1 MVSSATLLA
10 ELDAL
15 LAEPVAAARARESRA
30 FDDASRGRP
39 IVLMGSGGLGRR
51 ALAGLRAAG
60 VTPLAFADNDA
71 DRQGSEHAGLRILS
85 PEDAAREFG
94 ETAAFVVTIWGANS
108 PHRFADSRE
117 QLATLGCDV
126 VVPFPLM
133 FWKYAAQLLPHYLMD
148 LPHRVLAQAAD
159 VRRAFALWSDDASRA
174 EYVAQVRLRLHADF
188 DGLPHPVLHP
198 QYFPDDL
205 YAWRSDECIV
215 DGGAYDGDSIRSLV
229 VLHGGDFAKVI
240 AFEPDP
246 ANFAKLRATVAAF
259 PAEWRERIV
268 TLPMALGNARGTLPM
283 AATGTASSAMG
294 AAAGRAS
301 VQVNVESLD
310 EIIGADRPTLIKF
323 DIEGAEPEA
332 LLGARRTIAAHGP
345 VCAICVYHLQDH
357 LWRLPRMLGEWRSDY
372 AFFLR
377 PHNEEGWDLVCY
389 AVPLARLREAT

>member
-1 MVSSATLLA
+1 MSTAELLA
-10 ELDAL
+10 ALDAL
-15 LAEPVAAARARESRA
+15 LAEPVAAGRARESRA
-30 FDDASRGRP
+30 FDEASRGRSL
-39 IVLMGSGGLGRR
+39 VLMGAGGLGRR

-71 DRQGSEHAGLRILS
+71 DRQGTTHEGVRILS

-94 ETAAFVVTIWGANS
+94 ATAAFVVTIWGANS

-117 QLATLGCDV
+117 QLVALGCDV
-126 VVPFPLM
+126 IVPFPLL
-133 FWKYAAQLLPHYLMD
+133 FWKYPTSLLPHYLMD
-148 LPHRVLAQAAD
+148 LPHRVLEQAAD

-174 EYVAQVRLRLHADF
+174 EYVAQVRLRLRADF

-229 VLHGGDFAKVI
+229 VLHGGDFAKVV

-246 ANFAKLRATVAAF
+246 ANFAKLQATVAAL

-268 TLPMALGNARGTLPM
+268 TLPMALGDAHGTLPM
-283 AATGTASSAMG
+283 AAMGTASSAMG
-294 AAAGRAS
+294 AGAGQAS
-301 VQVNVESLD
+301 VQVAVGPLD
-310 EIIGADRPTLIKF
+310 DLIGADRPTLIKF

-332 LLGARRTIAAHGP
+332 LLGARGTIAAHGP

-357 LWRLPRMLGEWRSDY
+357 LWRLPLMLRDWRSDY

-389 AVPLARLREAT
+389 AVPLGRLREAT

>member
-1 MVSSATLLA
+1 MNAATLLA
-10 ELDAL
+10 ELEAL
-15 LAEPVAAARARESRA
+15 LAEPIAAARMRESRA
-30 FDDASRGRP
+30 FDEASRGRP
-39 IVLMGSGGLGRR
+39 VVLMGSGGLGRR

-71 DRQGSEHAGLRILS
+71 DRQGTEHDGVRIIS
-85 PEDAAREFG
+85 AEDAAREFG
-94 ETAAFVVTIWGANS
+94 TTAAFVVTIWGANS
-108 PHRFADSRE
+108 PHRYADSRE
-117 QLATLGCDV
+117 QLETLGCDV
-126 VVPFPLM
+126 IVPFPLL
-133 FWKYAAQLLPHYLMD
+133 FWKYPAQLLPHYLME
-148 LPHRVLAQAAD
+148 LPHRVLEQAVD
-159 VRRAFALWSDDASRA
+159 VRRAFALWSDDVSRV
-174 EYVAQVRLRLHADF
+174 EYVAQVRLRLLADF
-188 DGLPHPVLHP
+188 DGLPHPVVHP

-246 ANFAKLRATVAAF
+246 TNFAKLHATVAAL
-259 PAEWRERIV
+259 PVEWSERIV
-268 TLPMALGNARGTLPM
+268 TLPMALGDAHGTLPM

-294 AAAGRAS
+294 DGAGRAS
-301 VQVNVESLD
+301 VQVAVEPLD
-310 EIIGADRPTLIKF
+310 AVIGDDRPTLIKF

-332 LLGARRTIAAHGP
+332 LRGARHTIATFGP

-357 LWRLPRMLGEWRSDY
+357 LWRLPLMLRAWRSDY